1 MAAYKK
7 DPKFDP
13 KDNKIITP
21 NDIDSED
28 FDEIL
33 EIVGFDKREKFLES
47 MAKFEEYLKNLES
60 KQSESDDSSSESE
73 DSDKN

>member
-1 MAAYKK
+1 VSSKSILSWIDKSKKSLAAYKK

-21 NDIDSED
+21 EDIDSED

-33 EIVGFDKREKFLES
+33 EIVGIDKREKFLDY
-47 MAKFEEYLKNLES
+47 MVKFE
-60 KQSESDDSSSESE
+60 
-73 DSDKN
+73 

>member
-1 MAAYKK
+1 LSWIDKSKKSLAAYKK

-21 NDIDSED
+21 EDIDSED

-33 EIVGFDKREKFLES
+33 EIVGIDKREKFLDY
-47 MAKFEEYLKNLES
+47 MVKFE
-60 KQSESDDSSSESE
+60 
-73 DSDKN
+73 

>member
-1 MAAYKK
+1 VSSKSILSWIDKSKKSLAAYKK

-21 NDIDSED
+21 EDIDSED

-33 EIVGFDKREKFLES
+33 EIVGIDKREKFLDC
-47 MAKFEEYLKNLES
+47 MVKFE
-60 KQSESDDSSSESE
+60 
-73 DSDKN
+73 